1 MKKRQLSGA
10 VLQKHLTK
18 TVRDLDEFNAETERI
33 IAETNRMK
41 VNRLTSANWDK
52 AKRSVALAIASG
64 SAAGLIAVF
73 AQPKY
78 VSPAILCG
86 FSLGL
91 SSGLLKR

>member
-1 MKKRQLSGA
+1 MKKRQLAGA
-10 VLQKHLTK
+10 ALQKHLTK
-18 TVRDLDEFNAETERI
+18 TVRDLDDFNAETERI

-41 VNRLTSANWDK
+41 VNRLNSANWDK

-91 SSGLLKR
+91 SSGLFKR